1 MTEGGSETRTSGIF
15 SRRTAVVAPGKQRI
29 IELLSRTCLMIESP
43 MISVVGG
50 GGGDGAGRDCDGGG
64 ACYQFRMTKRWSS
77 GLLNDLTTQRFRV
90 QIPLASLTNF
100 DVLF

>member
-1 MTEGGSETRTSGIF
+1 MTEGGSETRTSGILL
-15 SRRTAVVAPGKQRI
+15 RRTAVVAPGKQRI

-64 ACYQFRMTKRWSS
+64 ACGGGPPSE
-77 GLLNDLTTQRFRV
+77 
-90 QIPLASLTNF
+90 
-100 DVLF
+100 